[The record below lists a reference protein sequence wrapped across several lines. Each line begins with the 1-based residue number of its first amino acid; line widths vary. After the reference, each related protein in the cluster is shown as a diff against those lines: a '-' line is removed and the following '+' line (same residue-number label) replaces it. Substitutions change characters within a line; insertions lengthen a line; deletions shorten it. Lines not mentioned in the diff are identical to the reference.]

1 MRKWTKEELEEAGY
15 KIENVKITNV
25 DLSMSDHGVLCLS
38 MTLDGLGWGCIYG
51 GYVLG
56 HGYLGCDDDYFKGS
70 KQGTESIMRIMD
82 VVGCSRFN
90 SMKDKIVRVATK
102 EWGDTIKIIG
112 NVIEDKWF
120 DAESFYN
127 KYEDK

>member
-15 KIENVKITNV
+15 KIENAKISNV

-38 MTLDGLGWGCIYG
+38 MGLDGSRWGCVYG

-56 HGYLGCDDDYFKGS
+56 HGYLGCDDDYFNGS
-70 KQGTESIMRIMD
+70 KQGIESIMRIMD
-82 VVGCSRFN
+82 VVGCSEFN
-90 SMKDKIVRVATK
+90 SMKNKIIRVATK
-102 EWGDTIKIIG
+102 GWGDSIKIIG

-120 DAESFYN
+120 DAESFYSR
-127 KYEDK
+127 YEDK